1 MMESKV
7 RGLRSL
13 LVAAGI
19 ALVIALLA
27 GAASAQGSR
36 TIKIVVPSPPG
47 GSVDILGRL
56 LGQQI
61 SAAHGVKVV
70 VESRP
75 GAGTIVATDA
85 VARAAPDGNTVLMVA
100 NAFVIIPHIR
110 KLNYDP
116 LTSFT
121 PVAQLVTSPQVLVV
135 NSASPYRSFG
145 EFIDAARTTP
155 GGLTMGSVGP
165 ATTAHIGL
173 EQLKRITAANL
184 TFVPF
189 PGNTAAVNALLGE
202 HVTSALANYVE
213 VFEQLKAGR
222 LRALATTSRARIPQ
236 LPDLPTV
243 AELGYPGYEAEVW
256 FGLVAPAGTPK
267 EAIGELAQWFS
278 AAMQAPDVKPKLL
291 TLGLNPITASDADFV
306 ALLHRKHDEYGRI
319 IREANIKGE

>member
-1 MMESKV
+1 MRIVK
-7 RGLRSL
+7 LL
-13 LVAAGI
+13 LVAAAMVLT
-19 ALVIALLA
+19 ALC
-27 GAASAQGSR
+27 GAAWAQGSR

-61 SAAHGVKVV
+61 SEAHGVKVL

-85 VARAAPDGNTVLMVA
+85 VARAAPDGNTVLIVA
-100 NAFVIIPHIR
+100 NAFVIVPHIR

-121 PVAQLVTSPQVLVV
+121 PIAQLVTSPQVLVV
-135 NSASPYRSFG
+135 NSASSYRTFG
-145 EFIDAARTTP
+145 EFIEAARTTP
-155 GGLTMGSVGP
+155 GGLTIGSVGP
-165 ATTAHIGL
+165 ATTAHIGI

-267 EAIGELAQWFS
+267 EAVAELARWFIG
-278 AAMQAPDVKPKLL
+278 AMQAPDVKTKLT
-291 TLGLNPITASDADFV
+291 TLGLNPITALEADFV
-306 ALLHRKHDEYGRI
+306 ALLRRKHDEYGRI

>member
-13 LVAAGI
+13 LLAAGI
-19 ALVIALLA
+19 AFVIALLA

>member
-1 MMESKV
+1 MMESRV

-19 ALVIALLA
+19 ALIAS
-27 GAASAQGSR
+27 AASAQSSR

-61 SAAHGVKVV
+61 SEAHGVKVL

-85 VARAAPDGNTVLMVA
+85 VARAAPDGNTVLIVA

-116 LTSFT
+116 LSSFA

-135 NSASPYRSFG
+135 NSASSYRTFG
-145 EFIDAARTTP
+145 EFIEAARTTP

-173 EQLKRITAANL
+173 EQLKRITGANL

-189 PGNTAAVNALLGE
+189 PGNTGAVNALLGE
-202 HVTSALANYVE
+202 HLTSALANYVE

-243 AELGYPGYEAEVW
+243 AELGYPGYECEVW

-267 EAIGELAQWFS
+267 ETVGELAQWFV
-278 AAMQAPDVKPKLL
+278 AAMQAPDVKQRLM

-319 IREANIKGE
+319 IREANIRGE

>member
-1 MMESKV
+1 MMERKV
-7 RGLRSL
+7 RGFCSL
-13 LVAAGI
+13 LVAAG
-19 ALVIALLA
+19 IALLA

-36 TIKIVVPSPPG
+36 TIKVVVPSPPG

-61 SAAHGVKVV
+61 SEAHGVKVV

-85 VARAAPDGNTVLMVA
+85 VARAAPDGNTVLIVA

-121 PVAQLVTSPQVLVV
+121 PIAQLVTSPQVLVV
-135 NSASPYRSFG
+135 NSASSYRSFG

-155 GGLTMGSVGP
+155 GGLTTGSVGP

-173 EQLKRITAANL
+173 EQLKRITGANL

-202 HVTSALANYVE
+202 HVNSALANYVE

-267 EAIGELAQWFS
+267 EAVAELAQWFI
-278 AAMQAPDVKPKLL
+278 AAMQAGDVKPKLL
-291 TLGLNPITASDADFV
+291 TLGLNPIAASDADFV

>member
-1 MMESKV
+1 MMERKV
-7 RGLRSL
+7 RRRWS
-13 LVAAGI
+13 
-19 ALVIALLA
+19 LVIAAGLALVA

-36 TIKIVVPSPPG
+36 TIKVVVPSPPG

-61 SAAHGVKVV
+61 SQQHGVNVV

-85 VARAAPDGNTVLMVA
+85 VARAAPDGNTVLIVA

-116 LTSFT
+116 LTSFA
-121 PVAQLVTSPQVLVV
+121 PIAQLVTSPQVLVV
-135 NSASPYRSFG
+135 NSAAPYRGFG
-145 EFIDAARTTP
+145 EFIDAARTVP
-155 GGLTMGSVGP
+155 GGLTTASVGP
-165 ATTAHIGL
+165 ATTAHIGI
-173 EQLKRITAANL
+173 EQLKRITGANL

-243 AELGYPGYEAEVW
+243 AELGFPGYEAEVW
-256 FGLVAPAGTPK
+256 FGLVAPAGTPN
-267 EAIGELAQWFS
+267 EAVAELARWFTG
-278 AAMQAPDVKPKLL
+278 ALQAPDVKPKLM
-291 TLGLNPITASDADFV
+291 TLGLNPIESSEAEFV
-306 ALLHRKHDEYGRI
+306 ALLRRKHDEYGRI